1 MRRLTRSIR
10 SRFDNLVLA
19 PRFGA
24 ITSVRTSLP
33 MVALTFDDGPHPTVT
48 QRLVDMFA
56 RHGAQATHFLVGAA
70 AEARPDL
77 VHALTDAGH
86 EVANHTYSHTSL
98 VRLSQEERRTELV
111 KGREALGPRSNAFVR
126 PPYGHYDMEC
136 ARDVHALGMRCV
148 MWTRHISD
156 WEPASVEV
164 LTERLRKA
172 VIPGNIVLLHEALY
186 TATAENRQDRERM
199 LEAVDTVLGELAGRV
214 RFGTLTELLKS
225 GRPVL
230 RLITRFGEDEFIEAQ
245 RPGSVQEEGRAQD
258 DILAP

>member
-1 MRRLTRSIR
+1 
-10 SRFDNLVLA
+10 
-19 PRFGA
+19 
-24 ITSVRTSLP
+24 
-33 MVALTFDDGPHPTVT
+33 
-48 QRLVDMFA
+48 
-56 RHGAQATHFLVGAA
+56 
-70 AEARPDL
+70 
-77 VHALTDAGH
+77 
-86 EVANHTYSHTSL
+86 
-98 VRLSQEERRTELV
+98 V

-126 PPYGHYDMEC
+126 PPDGHYDLEC

-156 WEPASVEV
+156 WEPATVEV

-172 VIPGNIVLLHEALY
+172 VMPGNIVLLHEALY

-230 RLITRFGEDEFIEAQ
+230 QLITRFGEDEFIEAQ

>member
-1 MRRLTRSIR
+1 MRRLTRSLR
-10 SRFDNLVLA
+10 SRLDNLLLA

-33 MVALTFDDGPHPTVT
+33 MVALTFDDGPHPDVT
-48 QRLVDMFA
+48 PRLIDMFA

-70 AEARPDL
+70 AEARPGL

-86 EVANHTYSHTSL
+86 EVANHTYSHRSL
-98 VRLSQEERRTELV
+98 VRLSQEERRAELTE
-111 KGREALGPRSNAFVR
+111 GRDALGPRSNNLMR
-126 PPYGHYDMEC
+126 PPYGHFDMEC
-136 ARDVHALGMRCV
+136 ARDVHGLGMRCV

-156 WEPASVEV
+156 WEPATADT
-164 LTERLRKA
+164 LTKRLRTA
-172 VIPGNIVLLHEALY
+172 IAPGNIVLLHEALY
-186 TATAENRQDRERM
+186 TATADNRRDRQAM
-199 LEAVDTVLGELAGRV
+199 LEAVDTVLGEMAGKV

-230 RLITRFGEDEFIEAQ
+230 RLITKLGADEFIEAQ
-245 RPGSVQEEGRAQD
+245 RPGAVQEGQAAQD

>member
-1 MRRLTRSIR
+1 VRRLTYSIR

-33 MVALTFDDGPHPTVT
+33 LVAVTFDDGPHPAVT
-48 QRLVDMFA
+48 PRLIDMFA

-86 EVANHTYSHTSL
+86 EVANHTYSHRSL
-98 VRLSQEERRTELV
+98 VRLSQEERRSELS
-111 KGREALGPRSNAFVR
+111 KGKEALGPQPSNLMR
-126 PPYGHYDMEC
+126 PPYGHFDMEC
-136 ARDVHALGMRCV
+136 ARDVHSLGMRSV

-156 WEPASVEV
+156 WEPATAEV
-164 LTERLRKA
+164 LTGRLRKA
-172 VIPGNIVLLHEALY
+172 VVAGSIVLLHEALY
-186 TATAENRQDRERM
+186 TATAENLQDREAM
-199 LEAVDTVLGELAGRV
+199 LEAVDTVLGEMAGKI

-225 GRPVL
+225 GRPDL
-230 RLITRFGEDEFIEAQ
+230 RLITKIGDDEFIEAQ
-245 RPGSVQEEGRAQD
+245 RPGALRAEQEEQKEQEK
-258 DILAP
+258 